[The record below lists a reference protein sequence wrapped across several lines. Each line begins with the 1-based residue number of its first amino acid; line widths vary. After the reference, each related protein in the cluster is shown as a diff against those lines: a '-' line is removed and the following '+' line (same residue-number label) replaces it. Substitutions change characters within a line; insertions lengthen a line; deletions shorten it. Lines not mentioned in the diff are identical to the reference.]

1 MTITLKSNDLLDKA
15 VEVFKAGGVI
25 AYPTET
31 FYGLGVDPF
40 NTNAVER
47 LFSLK
52 GRSFKD
58 PIPII
63 AGDIEMA
70 ERLVETVPPV
80 AGALIE
86 RYWPGPLTLVFKARA
101 NVPELLTAHTGKI
114 GIRVSSGPHA
124 KRLINAL
131 GSPITSTSANPTGR
145 PPAAEP
151 DEVLAY
157 FEDSIDVLIDGGRLT
172 AERPSTVVDVTGER
186 PALIREGAIEAKDF
200 SDLLT

>member
-1 MTITLKSNDLLDKA
+1 MPITLNPDDPLDEAVNAFKS
-15 VEVFKAGGVI
+15 GGVI
-25 AYPTET
+25 AFPTET

-40 NTNAVER
+40 NVKAVER
-47 LFSLK
+47 LFMLK
-52 GRSFKD
+52 GRSFND

-63 AGDIEMA
+63 AGDIEML

-80 AGALIE
+80 AGALIQ

-101 NVPELLTAHTGKI
+101 DVPELLTAHTGKI

-124 KRLINAL
+124 KRLIAEL
-131 GSPITSTSANPTGR
+131 GSPLTSTSANPTGR
-145 PPAAEP
+145 PPAVEP
-151 DEVLAY
+151 YEVLAY
-157 FEDSIDVLIDGGRLT
+157 FEDSIDVLIDGGRLA